1 MINFYTDKL
10 ATHAKSI
17 RFKAQH
23 THKQMVIKQLT
34 NTPLFPNHLKA
45 MT

>member
-17 RFKAQH
+17 RFKKQY
-23 THKQMVIKQLT
+23 THKQMIINLLT
-34 NTPLFPNHLKA
+34 NYSLSLNHLKT

>member
-17 RFKAQH
+17 RLKTQH
-23 THKQMVIKQLT
+23 VHKQMIINLLT
-34 NTPLFPNHLKA
+34 NYSLSPNHLKA
-45 MT
+45 MI